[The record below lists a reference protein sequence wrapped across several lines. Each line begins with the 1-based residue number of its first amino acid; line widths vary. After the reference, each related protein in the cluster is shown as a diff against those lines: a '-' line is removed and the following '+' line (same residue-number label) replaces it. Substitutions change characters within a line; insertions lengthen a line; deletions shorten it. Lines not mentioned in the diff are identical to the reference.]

1 MTRSHVFAYSFIL
14 LFHNNFFFYQDV
26 TCHSLSDTLFSL
38 FPQAISRYLPR
49 RDPVL
54 KPLIYEM
61 VLHEFLESDYEVLQP
76 DVSTSMCP
84 IVIASQI
91 SLAMQNSDSKFS
103 DVFKQIIS
111 GQFHN
116 NENIQK
122 LNFKRIKRMFFRA

>member
-1 MTRSHVFAYSFIL
+1 M
-14 LFHNNFFFYQDV
+14 
-26 TCHSLSDTLFSL
+26 
-38 FPQAISRYLPR
+38 
-49 RDPVL
+49 

-76 DVSTSMCP
+76 YVSTSMCP

-91 SLAMQNSDSKFS
+91 PLAVQNSDSRFS

-116 NENIQK
+116 NDNI
-122 LNFKRIKRMFFRA
+122 